1 MLVGKRMTRNPITLQ
16 PEVPINDALALMREK
31 NVRRVPVVDKKGR
44 LVGVVTHNDL
54 MQASPSP
61 VTSLSMWEVTY
72 LLSKVTVQ
80 MVMKRDV
87 VTATEDMTIEEAAR
101 LVAERKISCLPVL
114 RGDELVGIITESDIF
129 KVLLELMSAKEKGVR
144 LTVFAPNVKGSLA
157 QISSA
162 ITKRGGFIVTLN
174 VFLGH
179 DSSTWGC
186 VLKVT
191 DISKDDLVEAV
202 KPFVVEIED
211 VREI

>member
-16 PEVPINDALALMREK
+16 LDVPINDALALMREK
-31 NVRRVPVVDKKGR
+31 NVRRVPVVDKKGK
-44 LVGVVTHNDL
+44 LVGVVTFNDL

-61 VTSLSMWEVTY
+61 VTSLSIWEVTY
-72 LLSKVTVQ
+72 LLSKITVQ
-80 MVMKRDV
+80 KVMKTDV
-87 VTATEDMTIEEAAR
+87 VTATEDMTLEDAAR

-114 RGDELVGIITESDIF
+114 RGEELVGIITESDIF

-179 DSSTWGC
+179 DSATWGC

-191 DISKDDLVEAV
+191 DISKDDLMEAV

>member
-1 MLVGKRMTRNPITLQ
+1 MLVGKRMSRNPITLQ
-16 PEVPINDALALMREK
+16 PDVPINDALALMREK
-31 NVRRVPVVDKKGR
+31 NVRRVPVVDKKGK

-80 MVMKRDV
+80 MVMKKDV
-87 VTATEDMTIEEAAR
+87 VTATEDMTLEEAAR
-101 LVAERKISCLPVL
+101 LVAERKISCLPVV
-114 RGDELVGIITESDIF
+114 RGGELVGIITESDIF
-129 KVLLELMSAKEKGVR
+129 KVFLELMSATEKGVR

-162 ITKRGGFIVTLN
+162 ITGRGGFILALN
-174 VFLGH
+174 TFLGH
-179 DSSTWGC
+179 DSTTWGC
-186 VLKVT
+186 HLKVT
-191 DISKDDLVEAV
+191 DISKDDLVQAV

>member
-16 PEVPINDALALMREK
+16 PDVPINDALALMREK

-72 LLSKVTVQ
+72 LLSKVTLQ
-80 MVMKRDV
+80 MVMKKDV
-87 VTATEDMTIEEAAR
+87 VTATEDMTLEEAAR
-101 LVAERKISCLPVL
+101 LVAERKVSCLPVL
-114 RGDELVGIITESDIF
+114 RGEALVGIITESDIF
-129 KVLLELMSAKEKGVR
+129 KVFLELMSAKEKGVR

-162 ITKRGGFIVTLN
+162 ISRRGGFIVTLN
-174 VFLGH
+174 TFLGH

-186 VLKVT
+186 HLKVT

>member
-16 PEVPINDALALMREK
+16 LDVPINDALALMREK
-31 NVRRVPVVDKKGR
+31 NVRRVPVVDKKGK
-44 LVGVVTHNDL
+44 LVGVVTFNDL

-61 VTSLSMWEVTY
+61 VTSLSIWEVTY
-72 LLSKVTVQ
+72 LLSKITVQ
-80 MVMKRDV
+80 KVMKTDV
-87 VTATEDMTIEEAAR
+87 VTATEDMTLEDAAR

-114 RGDELVGIITESDIF
+114 RGEELVGIITESDIF

-179 DSSTWGC
+179 DSATWGC

>member
-1 MLVGKRMTRNPITLQ
+1 MLVGKRMTQNPITLQ
-16 PEVPINDALALMREK
+16 PDVPINDALALMREK
-31 NVRRVPVVDKKGR
+31 NVRRVPVVDKRGR

-54 MQASPSP
+54 MLASPSP
-61 VTSLSMWEVTY
+61 VTSLSIWEMTY
-72 LLSKVTVQ
+72 LLSKITVKE
-80 MVMKRDV
+80 VMKTEV
-87 VTATEDMTIEEAAR
+87 VTATEDMPLEEAAR

-114 RGDELVGIITESDIF
+114 RDGELVGIITESDLF
-129 KVLLELMSAKEKGVR
+129 RVFLELMSAQEKGVR

-162 ITKRGGFIVTLN
+162 ISKQGGFILALN

-179 DSSTWGC
+179 DETTWGC
-186 VLKVT
+186 HLKVT
-191 DISKDDLVEAV
+191 DISKDDLVQAV

>member
-1 MLVGKRMTRNPITLQ
+1 MLVGKRMTLNPITLQ
-16 PEVPINDALALMREK
+16 PDVPINDALALMREK
-31 NVRRVPVVDKKGR
+31 NVRRVPVVNKKGK

-80 MVMKRDV
+80 MVMRKDV
-87 VTATEDMTIEEAAR
+87 VTATEDMTLEEAAR

-129 KVLLELMSAKEKGVR
+129 KVFLELMSAKEKGVR

-162 ITKRGGFIVTLN
+162 IAKRGGYIVTLN
-174 VFLGH
+174 TFLGH
-179 DSSTWGC
+179 DATTWGC
-186 VLKVT
+186 HLKVT